1 MDDHLPIDDQIDI
14 IIENEMDKLFTLSM
28 SPGGGLDE
36 KEVKKLETLVK
47 IHELRRKN
55 KAKDDDMG
63 KLNEKQLKRLMK
75 TATKDSND

>member
-1 MDDHLPIDDQIDI
+1 MEDNLPIDGQIDI
-14 IIENEMDKLFTLSM
+14 IIENEMNKLFKLSI
-28 SPGGGLDE
+28 SPAGGLDE

-55 KAKDDDMG
+55 KAKDNDKS
-63 KLNEKQLKRLMK
+63 KLNEKQLKRLMR